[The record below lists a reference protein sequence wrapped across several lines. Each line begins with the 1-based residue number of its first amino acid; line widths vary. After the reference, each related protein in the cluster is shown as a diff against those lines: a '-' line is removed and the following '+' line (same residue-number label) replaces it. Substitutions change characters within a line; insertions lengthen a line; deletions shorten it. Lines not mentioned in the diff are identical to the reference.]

1 MSFELKDIRM
11 IRAGTT
17 SMVAGMCEELR
28 LEAIIDGLV
37 EWDQDQ
43 DQVRVAP
50 GTLAKAIVINVL
62 DGRTPL
68 YLLPE
73 YFAKRDTE
81 ALLGKGIAPEHVN
94 DGSGACWTV
103 WPRPGRRRSSSR
115 SSGRRCRRSIWI

>member
-1 MSFELKDIRM
+1 MSFELEDIRM

-17 SMVAGMCEELR
+17 SLVAGMCEELR

-37 EWDQDQ
+37 AWDQ

-68 YLLPE
+68 Y
-73 YFAKRDTE
+73 
-81 ALLGKGIAPEHVN
+81 
-94 DGSGACWTV
+94 
-103 WPRPGRRRSSSR
+103 
-115 SSGRRCRRSIWI
+115 